1 MTLFSHNP
9 MKQLLLEI
17 LDFLRYKVDTDQCT
31 AEEIRKFADIATE
44 QLDTLA
50 TTKEIAKFYGESES
64 NVRNILARRVIPKE
78 HKPKCKVYFSF
89 NLFAKLKPKSWH
101 RAND

>member
-1 MTLFSHNP
+1 MTLFSNNP
-9 MKQLLLEI
+9 IKALLLEV
-17 LDFLRYKVDTDQCT
+17 LDFLKYKVETDQCT

-50 TTKEIAKFYGESES
+50 TTKEIADFYGESES

-78 HKPKCKVYFSF
+78 YKPKRKVYVSF
-89 NLFAKLKPKSWH
+89 NLFAKLKPKSWK
-101 RAND
+101 RSND

>member
-9 MKQLLLEI
+9 IKALLLEV
-17 LDFLRYKVDTDQCT
+17 LDFLKYKVETDQCT

-50 TTKEIAKFYGESES
+50 TTKEIAEFYGESES
-64 NVRNILARRVIPKE
+64 NVRNILARRIIPKE
-78 HKPKCKVYFSF
+78 HKPKRKVYFSF

-101 RAND
+101 RANE

>member
-9 MKQLLLEI
+9 IKTLLLEV
-17 LDFLRYKVDTDQCT
+17 LDFLKYKVETDQCT

-50 TTKEIAKFYGESES
+50 TTKEIAEFYGESES

-78 HKPKCKVYFSF
+78 YKPKRKVYVSF
-89 NLFAKLKPKSWH
+89 NLFAKIKPKSWK
-101 RAND
+101 RSND